1 MIFVV
6 YDSQLGGDKV
16 LVGAFLLKSDAL
28 QFMGLPGN
36 GNLEL
41 SEVDGQWEHWKKIRE
56 AA

>member
-6 YDSQLGGDKV
+6 YDNRPNGYKI

-28 QFMGLPGN
+28 EFMGLSGN

-41 SEVDGQWEHWKKIRE
+41 GEVHGQWESWKKIRE
-56 AA
+56 AI